1 MFLKIPQYSQKNA
14 FVGVIFLIKLLKSA
28 AFSTAGLLKK
38 LQLRCFSVNISNIL
52 RTRIM
57 KSICEEL
64 FLKKL
69 PASVLALLLNVDYL
83 LTGYELISKK
93 INSC

>member
-1 MFLKIPQYSQKNA
+1 
-14 FVGVIFLIKLLKSA
+14 
-28 AFSTAGLLKK
+28 
-38 LQLRCFSVNISNIL
+38 
-52 RTRIM
+52 M

-69 PASVLALLLNVDYL
+69 PAFVLALLLNVDYL
-83 LTGYELISKK
+83 LKDYELISKK

>member
-1 MFLKIPQYSQKNA
+1 MPVLESFFNKVAEISCLQHCR
-14 FVGVIFLIKLLKSA
+14 FIKKR
-28 AFSTAGLLKK
+28 
-38 LQLRCFSVNISNIL
+38 LQNRCFSISIANIL

-57 KSICEEL
+57 KNICEEL

-69 PASVLALLLNVDYL
+69 AASVLALLLNADYL